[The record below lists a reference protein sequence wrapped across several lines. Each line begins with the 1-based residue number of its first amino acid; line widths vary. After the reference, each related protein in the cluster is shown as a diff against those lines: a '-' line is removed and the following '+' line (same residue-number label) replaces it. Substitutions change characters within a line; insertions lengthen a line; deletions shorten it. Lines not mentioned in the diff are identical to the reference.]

1 MSTQLEE
8 KKTQRAESKVKNK
21 ASNEEGGSY
30 VKYLGIASVV
40 TVFAFWVVAS
50 EDGLGWFPRIKFP
63 PPTEVFTAITVLQEK
78 LLVDAGV
85 TVGRVIFGMV
95 VGTALGLGVGLLMS
109 FSKPIMA
116 FLNPIIESMRPVPI
130 IAMIPFF
137 LMWLGIAESGKLLLV
152 TLGVFTIIVVS
163 TIEAIRNVP
172 RIYVNAAKTLG
183 ATKRVIHWR
192 ILLPAITP
200 TMIGP
205 LRVAMALTFT
215 LVVAAEFMGAQAGI
229 GYRILEARRLFN
241 PQVIFL
247 GIVELGILASLFD
260 YFLRKIMGYITR
272 WSGRTK

>member
-1 MSTQLEE
+1 
-8 KKTQRAESKVKNK
+8 VNNK

-30 VKYLGIASVV
+30 VKYLGIASVI
-40 TVFAFWVVAS
+40 TVFTFWLVAS

-183 ATKRVIHWR
+183 ATKRAIHWR